1 MHEVFKVVVMVFLKL
16 KYLLKISLVIR
27 GVGTGGGGG
36 HRGHVSDQKVVI
48 RWKMKLSGVF
58 CWKMKLSGV
67 MQRQLKLLLE
77 VSGIDGRWGGLNS
90 VEKIKFC
97 FWIDECC

>member
-58 CWKMKLSGV
+58 
-67 MQRQLKLLLE
+67 LLE
-77 VSGIDGRWGGLNS
+77 NEAIRCNAETTEVIVGGIRD
-90 VEKIKFC
+90 
-97 FWIDECC
+97 